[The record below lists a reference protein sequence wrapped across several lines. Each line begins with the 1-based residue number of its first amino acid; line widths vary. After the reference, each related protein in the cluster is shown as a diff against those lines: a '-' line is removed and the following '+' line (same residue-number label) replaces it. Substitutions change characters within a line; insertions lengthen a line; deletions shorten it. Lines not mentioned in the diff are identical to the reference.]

1 MKLWSIFK
9 TDYLILLNIYKNMS
23 ERERVKDLLLHTCRL
38 GAAAHLYSLPDANKI
53 AARVHV
59 MLAIDAM
66 RYSIPREWNDWGDR
80 KFKSFII
87 ECLRNSPLSHEEIEE
102 LLDKMPGTL

>member
-1 MKLWSIFK
+1 
-9 TDYLILLNIYKNMS
+9 
-23 ERERVKDLLLHTCRL
+23 
-38 GAAAHLYSLPDANKI
+38 
-53 AARVHV
+53 
-59 MLAIDAM
+59 M

-87 ECLRNSPLSHEEIEE
+87 ECLRNTSLTHEEIEE